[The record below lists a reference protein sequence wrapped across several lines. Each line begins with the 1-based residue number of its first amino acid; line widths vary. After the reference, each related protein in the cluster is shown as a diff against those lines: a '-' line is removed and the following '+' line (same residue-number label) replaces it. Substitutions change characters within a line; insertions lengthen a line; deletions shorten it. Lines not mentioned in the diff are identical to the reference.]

1 MSDNESV
8 QVQEGPPLETAN
20 DRFKKSF
27 DTWFWGSVLAATVVH
42 FVMFMFWPSMT
53 AEDVSFDSEEL
64 VAIELPPEIEIPPPP
79 QAISRPA
86 TPVIAA
92 ADISEDITIA
102 PTTFEDNPVEE
113 LPPPPDEEAV
123 DISAAPSFTP
133 YTVRPDLMNQPEVE
147 RALEREYPPILRDNG
162 IGGRVTVHLLHR
174 RGRNR
179 AEHPRRRDLGTLL
192 PRRGGVARGQRVPV
206 QPGAQPGQGGS
217 GVDRASHHVP
227 DAVVGSDGRAGSSCR
242 RRPGQDSG
250 SPTEDWVPRCE
261 GLRSS
266 VAPPAFV
273 PPSRPLDPNQNPII
287 GPITATT

>member
-1 MSDNESV
+1 MSDTDFQQVQQESV
-8 QVQEGPPLETAN
+8 PHETAN

-27 DTWFWGSVLAATVVH
+27 NTWFWGSVLAATVVH

-123 DISAAPSFTP
+123 DISAAPNFTP
-133 YTVRPDLMNQPEVE
+133 YTVRTDLTNEREVQ
-147 RALEREYPPILRDNG
+147 RALEREYPPILRDAG
-162 IGGRVTVHLLHR
+162 IGGTVNVHFFIDEEGMVQRTLVAQTSGHASLDEAALRVANVFRFTPALNL
-174 RGRNR
+174 
-179 AEHPRRRDLGTLL
+179 DKI
-192 PRRGGVARGQRVPV
+192 VPV
-206 QPGAQPGQGGS
+206 WIA
-217 GVDRASHHVP
+217 
-227 DAVVGSDGRAGSSCR
+227 
-242 RRPGQDSG
+242 
-250 SPTEDWVPRCE
+250 
-261 GLRSS
+261 
-266 VAPPAFV
+266 
-273 PPSRPLDPNQNPII
+273 I
-287 GPITATT
+287 PITFQTR